1 MWVMLGEMFPN
12 QIRGSG
18 LAVSGLSQWTA
29 NFIITMTFPIMLA
42 SIGLGMSYGFYFI
55 CAIIS
60 FFFVLK
66 FAHETKGKELEAMQ
80 G

>member
-1 MWVMLGEMFPN
+1 MFPN

-18 LAVSGLSQWTA
+18 LAVSGLSQWLS
-29 NFIITMTFPIMLA
+29 NFAITMTFPLLLTN
-42 SIGLGMSYGFYFI
+42 IGLGGSYGIYTF

-60 FFFVLK
+60 IVFIVK
-66 FAHETKGKELEAMQ
+66 FIKETKGKELEEMK